1 MRNRSVPA
9 EMASGPRLAMKLSLA
24 KMTMRREVISI
35 PQGRNSASKSENG
48 ADNLE
53 KLKSHW
59 QITSGLSSQ
68 QLYC

>member
-35 PQGRNSASKSENG
+35 PQGCNSASRVKNDT
-48 ADNLE
+48 DNLE
-53 KLKSHW
+53 KFKKKKPLADYQWLK
-59 QITSGLSSQ
+59 
-68 QLYC
+68 

>member
-35 PQGRNSASKSENG
+35 PQGRNSASRVKND

-53 KLKSHW
+53 KFKKKKPLADYQWLK
-59 QITSGLSSQ
+59 
-68 QLYC
+68 